1 MQISGKLIVTWVGVM
16 ILINM
21 VLARWLMEDAY
32 FEVQEASL
40 AQYEQYLN
48 RLADDIDIHL
58 KSLHGIGDE
67 AIVQAL
73 TEYRND
79 PIDILS
85 TRQFDDDPFL
95 VEQLSELQ
103 LNQVFVDAQTASI
116 YVMRSNNQVVMIG
129 PVIHHSVL
137 SWFADWFMWLMACL
151 VNGVGISVFLIAMY
165 RAQLTLRAQLAA
177 VLPAD
182 IEKAQSPQAQLTEL
196 YGYLASSEQ
205 QSTEQLNLQRDLLH
219 GVAHEFRS
227 PMARIQ
233 FALDMLEGAEHDTQE
248 ELKSTM
254 QSALLG
260 LDELVKE
267 LLYYAKLKDGSTAMQ
282 FQSVSCKDLT
292 QDAVEQVSSFYPNIK
307 FSINCDD
314 LNVIADYNLLRRA
327 LINIVRNAGRFAQ
340 AQCHITVSNEGGFM
354 QFFIEDD
361 GIGIPPGKRV
371 RIFEPFTRLDP
382 SRSRDSGG
390 CGLGLA
396 IANSIVQLHDG
407 DITVIDGLHDL
418 GGACFRLQIKADKP
432 SI

>member
-1 MQISGKLIVTWVGVM
+1 M

-21 VLARWLMEDAY
+21 VSARWLIEDAY

-40 AQYEQYLN
+40 AQYERYLN
-48 RLADDIDIHL
+48 RLADDIDEHL
-58 KSLHGIGDE
+58 KTFYDTGDE
-67 AIVQAL
+67 ALVQVL
-73 TEYRND
+73 TKYGND
-79 PIDILS
+79 PIYILS
-85 TRQFDDDPFL
+85 IRQFDDDPFL
-95 VEQLSELQ
+95 VEQLRELQ

-151 VNGVGISVFLIAMY
+151 VNGLGIVVLLIAMY

-233 FALDMLEGAEHDTQE
+233 FALDMLEDAELEAQA

-254 QSALLG
+254 QNALLG

-282 FQSVSCKDLT
+282 FQSVSCKDLI
-292 QDAVEQVSSFYPNIK
+292 QDAVEQVSSFYPNIEY
-307 FSINCDD
+307 SIICDD
-314 LNVIADYNLLRRA
+314 SNVIADYNLLRRA
-327 LINIVRNAGRFAQ
+327 LINIVRNAGRFAHT
-340 AQCHITVSNEGGFM
+340 QCHISVSNEGEFTR
-354 QFFIEDD
+354 FFIEDD
-361 GIGIPPGKRV
+361 GIGIPPGKRM

-396 IANSIVQLHDG
+396 TANSIAQLHDG
-407 DITVIDGLHDL
+407 DINVTDGLQDL
-418 GGACFRLQIKADKP
+418 GGACFCLKIKTFTDKP